1 MLNFVVIWY
10 VYENFVSLYDVLY
23 LMNLYYGKILKKNLR
38 LQNKFKG
45 DLKLYIFV
53 VWYFLFGL
61 YI

>member
-10 VYENFVSLYDVLY
+10 VYENFVSLYDVIY
-23 LMNLYYGKILKKNLR
+23 LMNLYGKILKKNLR

>member
-23 LMNLYYGKILKKNLR
+23 LMNLYGKILKKNLR